1 MNIRRIIRRVY
12 LRFHEAVY
20 PDIGEDR
27 PADDSRQFTSRPL
40 VYHPSIRLSI
50 IQGRSDARQIS
61 LNESSNKTFTSYFKV
76 LRAAFASLYYAL
88 SFGCFRV
95 SRT

>member
-40 VYHPSIRLSI
+40 VYHPSIRLLFKDG
-50 IQGRSDARQIS
+50 QTHGRFR
-61 LNESSNKTFTSYFKV
+61 LTSPLTRR
-76 LRAAFASLYYAL
+76 LRAISKFYVRRLLRFTTLYRL
-88 SFGCFRV
+88 VV
-95 SRT
+95 SV